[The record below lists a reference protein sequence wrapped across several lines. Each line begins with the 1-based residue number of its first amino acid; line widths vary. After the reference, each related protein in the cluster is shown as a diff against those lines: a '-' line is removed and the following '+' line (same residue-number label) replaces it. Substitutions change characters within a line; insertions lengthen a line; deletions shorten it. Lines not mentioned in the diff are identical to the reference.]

1 MYAARDRDIVRDREE
16 RELERHTDREKER
29 YIDRPKDREE
39 KERVRDTH
47 R

>member
-29 YIDRPKDREE
+29 DREE
-39 KERVRDTH
+39 RVRETQM
-47 R
+47 